1 MISINPPPSQ
11 PAIDAFNG
19 ASFAGVRSIGPL
31 PRNDDIMRLLPA
43 SLALIAVLSLP
54 AIATAGESVVTL
66 DRGVA
71 GTLNLPD
78 GATRAPAVL
87 MLHGFG
93 SSRDEVG
100 SMYARE
106 AAALAKEGIASL
118 RIDFRGFGKSDG
130 DTGATTIDGQL
141 ADAKAAA
148 AYLASQKGI
157 DPQRL
162 GVLGFSLGGGVATL
176 LAGEEPDRFKSLV
189 TWSSVGD
196 FSKDM
201 KGSIGAK
208 AIATAETE
216 GVVGLDLGW
225 RTIVLK
231 KGFFD
236 SLETHKIEAAIATYP
251 GAYLAIA
258 GSKDFSAAYPE
269 GFAKLAK
276 GSTKEVWIVPE
287 GDHIFGS
294 LGDDQT
300 MADSVI
306 AKTAAWFKKT
316 L

>member
-1 MISINPPPSQ
+1 MRLL
-11 PAIDAFNG
+11 PA
-19 ASFAGVRSIGPL
+19 S
-31 PRNDDIMRLLPA
+31 LLPA

-54 AIATAGESVVTL
+54 ALAAAGESTVTL
-66 DRGVA
+66 DGGVV
-71 GTLNLPD
+71 GTLNLPE
-78 GATRAPAVL
+78 GAASAPAVL

-100 SMYARE
+100 GMYARE
-106 AAALAKEGIASL
+106 AAALAKDGIASL

-148 AYLASQKGI
+148 AFLAKQPGVDAK
-157 DPQRL
+157 RL
-162 GVLGFSLGGGVATL
+162 GILGFSLGGGVATL
-176 LAGEEPDRFKSLV
+176 AAAGEGAPFRSLV

-196 FSKDM
+196 FARDM
-201 KGSIGAK
+201 KGSIGEK
-208 AIATAETE
+208 AVATAEKE

-236 SLETHKIEAAIATYP
+236 SLETPQIDAAIAAYP

-276 GSTKEVWIVPE
+276 GSPKEVWIVPD
-287 GDHIFGS
+287 GDHIYGS

-306 AKTAAWFKKT
+306 NKTSEWFKKT

>member
-1 MISINPPPSQ
+1 
-11 PAIDAFNG
+11 
-19 ASFAGVRSIGPL
+19 
-31 PRNDDIMRLLPA
+31 MRLLPA

-54 AIATAGESVVTL
+54 TLALAGESVVTL
-66 DRGVA
+66 DGGVA
-71 GTLNLPD
+71 GTLNLPE
-78 GATRAPAVL
+78 GATDAPAVL

-100 SMYARE
+100 GMYARE

-130 DTGATTIDGQL
+130 DTGATTVDGQL

-148 AYLASQKGI
+148 AFLAKQPGI
-157 DPQRL
+157 DPKRL
-162 GVLGFSLGGGVATL
+162 GILGFSLGGGIATL
-176 LAGEEPDRFKSLV
+176 AAGEEGTPFKSLA

-196 FSKDM
+196 FARDL

-208 AIATAETE
+208 AVATAEKE

-236 SLETHKIEAAIATYP
+236 SLDAHKIDAAFAKYP

-276 GSTKEVWIVPE
+276 GSPKEVWIVPE

-300 MADSVI
+300 MANSVI
-306 AKTAAWFKKT
+306 EKTSAWFKKT

>member
-1 MISINPPPSQ
+1 
-11 PAIDAFNG
+11 
-19 ASFAGVRSIGPL
+19 
-31 PRNDDIMRLLPA
+31 MRLLPA
-43 SLALIAVLSLP
+43 SFALIALLSIP
-54 AIATAGESVVTL
+54 AAASAGESVVTL
-66 DRGVA
+66 EGGIA
-71 GTLNLPD
+71 GTLNRPD
-78 GATRAPAVL
+78 GATSAPAVL

-100 SMYARE
+100 AMYARE
-106 AAALAKEGIASL
+106 AEALAKEGIASL

-141 ADAKAAA
+141 ADAKVAA
-148 AYLASQKGI
+148 AYLAKQEGI
-157 DPQRL
+157 DPKRL

-176 LAGEEPDRFKSLV
+176 LAADEPDRFKSLV

-196 FSKDM
+196 FAKDM
-201 KGSIGAK
+201 KSSVGDK
-208 AIATAETE
+208 AVATAETE

-236 SLETHKIEAAIATYP
+236 SLATHKIDAAIEKYP

-276 GSTKEVWIVPE
+276 GEAKEVWVVPE

-294 LGDDQT
+294 LGDDQA